1 MGRALSHDL
10 RERVLNSSKTG
21 LSARKCAE
29 RFGVAASTA
38 IRWIERAAKGET
50 TPRTP
55 PRRVSRLWSHADFI
69 DGMIDDR
76 KDITLDEMVVRLAG
90 ERGVTIGRSMLS
102 TWLRSRAL
110 RSSKAVASHIKKVR
124 PCTGAGTPWPSEAT
138 SGMVRCPTRS

>member
-1 MGRALSHDL
+1 MLLVLIQTLQPWRVIWMGRALSHDL
-10 RERVLNSSKTG
+10 RERVLKSSQAG

-69 DGMIDDR
+69 DGMIEDR
-76 KDITLDEMVVRLAG
+76 KDITLDEMVARLGG
-90 ERGVTIGRSMLS
+90 ERGVKIGRSMLS
-102 TWLRSRAL
+102 KWLRSRGFTYKKSPPMHWSRNAL
-110 RSSKAVASHIKKVR
+110 AF
-124 PCTGAGTPWPSEAT
+124 
-138 SGMVRCPTRS
+138 